1 MIKKWLYK
9 WLFSNFD
16 LLEIELFFNIYFEII
31 FDVQKS
37 CKNSIVHIY
46 PYSFYPNVTN
56 IHTQPYST
64 TVKTRKLTSINNY
77 RSIDILYIY
86 TIYTIL
92 FIPYYL

>member
-1 MIKKWLYK
+1 MYIALSLTSGFCILETMIKKWLYK

-46 PYSFYPNVTN
+46 PYSFYPNVNN
-56 IHTQPYST
+56 IHT
-64 TVKTRKLTSINNY
+64 
-77 RSIDILYIY
+77 
-86 TIYTIL
+86 
-92 FIPYYL
+92 